1 MATNTDAFDVYDE
14 SDDDASETSES
25 ISTSV
30 EYKYAQLVVPNFEVE
45 GSFVDTD
52 TTPSGS
58 SFVRMGSF
66 PDFTLA
72 DKTTT
77 SSDGTTTTTRAVS
90 TVSDDAPTGFKNS
103 LTLAMLVGDAEAI
116 KAAQTQDTTPG
127 ESGILREST
136 HGGDPDFLLGFT
148 DDTRSRINDTEVG
161 LTDSTK
167 EKTYI
172 DGVSVN
178 NDTSTR
184 KSETYRLLTKGGWW
198 DHSDGNRVT
207 TTSGDKIE
215 VVQGN
220 YKMVILGRQ
229 DPTAV
234 DIGKTAITDF
244 SGGHFQEQYASP
256 TPAIKSVG
264 WVKDEDGWTLFQDNG
279 SGHVTTKFH
288 GKQVDIYT
296 GSKKEGLIG
305 ADPGDPDGLVQTPDE
320 AKDPSLISK
329 TWAKKIESYVGSV
342 NKPVPHVFSLT
353 FADAKEDITFAA
365 SVVSSTTAASIV
377 STTAG
382 GSIISTNTAGI
393 DVVSVTAAPLMLTVT
408 AAAVAADMKWGT
420 YFSYGTN
427 ETHVRGNSTTIEG
440 GAVVVGATQADL
452 TAAKT
457 ELSNYAARIALEAVN
472 VGLTVNNLHQ
482 QIVATAAVSNIQ
494 LSGSHLFF

>member
-1 MATNTDAFDVYDE
+1 MTTNIDAFEVHDASTDA
-14 SDDDASETSES
+14 ATETSES
-25 ISTSV
+25 ISTTV
-30 EYKYAQLVVPNFEVE
+30 EYKYAQLEVPNFEIE
-45 GSFVDTD
+45 GSFVGAD

-66 PDFTLA
+66 PDFTLT
-72 DKTTT
+72 DKETT
-77 SSDGTTTTTRAVS
+77 DANGTTTTRVVNNIAA
-90 TVSDDAPTGFKNS
+90 DAPTGFKNS
-103 LTLAMLVGDAEAI
+103 LILAMLVGDADAI
-116 KAAQTQDTTPG
+116 AKAQSKDATPG
-127 ESGILREST
+127 DSGILREST

-148 DDTRSRINDTEVG
+148 DDTRARFNDTEG
-161 LTDSTK
+161 GQTDATK

-178 NDTSTR
+178 NDMSVR
-184 KSETYRLLTKGGWW
+184 KAETHRLLTKGGWW

-215 VVQGN
+215 VIQGN

-229 DPTAV
+229 DPTDF

-244 SGGHFQEQYASP
+244 SGGHFQEQYTSP

-279 SGHVTTKFH
+279 AGNVTTKFH
-288 GKQVDIYT
+288 GKQVDAYT
-296 GSKKEGLIG
+296 GSKKESVIG
-305 ADPGDPDGLVQTPDE
+305 ADPGDPGGLVQTPDE

-365 SVVSSTTAASIV
+365 SVVTTTTAATIV

-382 GSIISTNTAGI
+382 GSIISTNTAAI

-408 AAAVAADMKWGT
+408 AAAMAADLKIGT
-420 YFSYGTN
+420 YYAYGTN
-427 ETHVRGNSTTIEG
+427 TTHVRGHSTTIEG
-440 GAVVVGATQADL
+440 DAEMASL
-452 TAAKT
+452 SKT
-457 ELSNYAARIALEAVN
+457 ELTALKNDIANVSNALVSTSNHLANTDNRVSSNYNVLAASV
-472 VGLTVNNLHQ
+472 LHLAA
-482 QIVATAAVSNIQ
+482 QINY
-494 LSGSHLFF
+494 L